1 MELILYGYEVEEK
14 LKEFF
19 KKTQDD
25 RMDLVIEAR
34 YKKYDDEKTKSM
46 CVMEVNLVDVEGEVI
61 DSFVCTAGAW
71 LSVLEKKFG

>member
-1 MELILYGYEVEEK
+1 MDLILYAYEVEEK
-14 LKEFF
+14 LKEFIER
-19 KKTQDD
+19 THDY

-71 LSVLEKKFG
+71 LSVLENKFR